1 MNGKLFILLLG
12 LVGLGALMAKPAA
25 SPAQPSPKPPTP
37 KPPAVKAPAPAAA
50 TEDTSTSFS
59 LFERATLQGDADDLY
74 TYALVSPHKI
84 FVTAAADKLVSLND
98 VRASDL
104 TLRLSMWS
112 GLVVTAGLTAEQSAM
127 VRSPLDYTLDQLVS
141 EASQT
146 LSPGFVGWVAAYSRS
161 NGRADQADALLS
173 LLSAAAAPDLTAD
186 DLTHPQDDSALMSL
200 QPRPAPPT
208 LIDAPQGWQ
217 YIRDMREVPKDAI
230 AEATKFLHSASLG
243 QFADYVTWGLLK
255 EWHYDDH
262 VSPGLIKWHAGVSVL
277 TPRIITV

>member
-1 MNGKLFILLLG
+1 
-12 LVGLGALMAKPAA
+12 
-25 SPAQPSPKPPTP
+25 
-37 KPPAVKAPAPAAA
+37 
-50 TEDTSTSFS
+50 
-59 LFERATLQGDADDLY
+59 LY
-74 TYALVSPHKI
+74 TYGLISPHKI

-127 VRSPLDYTLDQLVS
+127 VRSPLDYTLDQLIS

-146 LSPGFVGWVAAYSRS
+146 RSPGFVGWVAAYARS

-173 LLSAAAAPDLTAD
+173 LLAAPSSDLTAA
-186 DLTHPQDDSALMSL
+186 DLTHPQDDPALMSL
-200 QPRPAPPT
+200 SSRPSPPSV
-208 LIDAPQGWQ
+208 IVAPQGWQ
-217 YIRDMREVPKDAI
+217 YIRDMAEVPKDAI
-230 AEATKFLHSASLG
+230 AAATQFLYSAALG

-262 VSPGLIKWHAGVSVL
+262 VSPGVTKWHAGVSVL